1 MSGIAYPSGMAEEAR
16 RARGERLAL
25 LLRTPSVVLGAVV
38 VAFWVVCA
46 ILGNRITPYDP
57 IFDHTGD
64 QFVGPSS
71 EHWFGTDRLGR
82 DIFSRVI
89 AGSRDILLVAPLATL
104 LATVIGT
111 TLGLVTG
118 YLRRAD
124 DVVSRLLEAFLA
136 LPLVVIAITAIT
148 AVGTRSQWVVS
159 VVIALVFSAPLSRTV
174 RAAVLQEASLDYV
187 EAARLRGENAF
198 YIMGKEILP
207 NVMAPVVVEFTVRLG
222 YAIFT
227 VAGLTFIGY
236 GLQPPSPDWA
246 VQINDNYTTIDP
258 YWWPVLFPALAVASL
273 VVAVNLLADGIREV
287 YER

>member
-1 MSGIAYPSGMAEEAR
+1 MAEEAR

-207 NVMAPVVVEFTVRLG
+207 N
-222 YAIFT
+222 
-227 VAGLTFIGY
+227 
-236 GLQPPSPDWA
+236 
-246 VQINDNYTTIDP
+246 
-258 YWWPVLFPALAVASL
+258 
-273 VVAVNLLADGIREV
+273 
-287 YER
+287 